1 MEEAKEDLED
11 ANELVKQQTQ
21 GTMKYADGRGTMK
34 YADGR
39 VRVYV
44 SLT

>member
-1 MEEAKEDLED
+1 LEETAEDLED

-21 GTMKYADGRGTMK
+21 GELDGKGTMK